1 MAKKYRKKSWRSAVL
16 TVLVVLLTLVLV
28 LAVAAAV
35 VLDRFLGKIDRVTGT
50 QPTLSPEEVHA
61 LLNPTETREESEEN
75 GSGYDST
82 DITMPTEPAQII
94 ESEHAINILL
104 IGQDH
109 RGDEGGR
116 LSDAMILC
124 TFNKKTGTLVMTSF
138 LRDTYVQIP
147 GYRNN
152 KLNVAYPLG
161 GMALLDS
168 TLELNFGVKIDGN
181 VEVDFSQFARIVDM
195 LGGVDIELTEAEV
208 ANLQYDYGFE
218 LQPGMNHLN
227 GEEALGYARIR
238 RIGMD
243 FGRTNRQRVVLMTL
257 LEKFRNVSTAQ
268 ALDTLSEILEMVTT
282 DMTDQE
288 IIGYAM
294 ELLPMLQNLQIV
306 SQSIPV
312 SGSYTFGHV
321 TDRNIY
327 DCIFIDFEMNC
338 EVLKNTLGS

>member
-1 MAKKYRKKSWRSAVL
+1 MAKANRNRSWKTVVL
-16 TVLVVLLTLVLV
+16 SILVVLLTLVLL

-35 VLDRFLGKIDRVTGT
+35 ILDRFLGKIDRVTGT
-50 QPTLSPEEVHA
+50 QPTLSSSELHE

-94 ESEHAINILL
+94 ESENTINILL
-104 IGQDH
+104 IGQDL
-109 RGDEGGR
+109 RGGEGGR

-124 TFNKKTGTLVMTSF
+124 TFNKEKNTLVMTSF

-152 KLNVAYPLG
+152 KLNVAYPIG
-161 GMALLDS
+161 GMELLDS
-168 TLELNFGVKIDGN
+168 TLELNFGVRIDGN
-181 VEVDFSQFARIVDM
+181 VEVDFSQFAKIVDM

-208 ANLQYDYGFE
+208 VNLQYDYGFE
-218 LQPGMNHLN
+218 LKPGMNHLN

-238 RIGMD
+238 RLGMD
-243 FGRTNRQRVVLMTL
+243 FGRTNRQRIVLMKL
-257 LEKFRNVSTAQ
+257 LEKFRNISSTQ
-268 ALDTLSEILEMVTT
+268 ALNTLSEILEMVTT

-288 IIGYAM
+288 ILAYAM
-294 ELLPMLQNLQIV
+294 EMLPALRNLQIV

-312 SGSYTFGHV
+312 DGSYTFGHV
-321 TDRNIY
+321 KDRNIY

-338 EVLKNTLGS
+338 NVLKDTLGS